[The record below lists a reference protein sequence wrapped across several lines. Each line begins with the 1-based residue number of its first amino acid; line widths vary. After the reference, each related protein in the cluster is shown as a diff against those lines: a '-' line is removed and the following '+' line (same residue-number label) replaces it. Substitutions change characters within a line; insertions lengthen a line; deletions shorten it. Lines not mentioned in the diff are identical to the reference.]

1 MAVGW
6 ILGGT
11 GCGDNTPP
19 VHPIDPE
26 RVEAIRQVQ
35 HDRSII
41 SRFQIVVRG
50 RFNVNE
56 YMQYHFEDELKK
68 INRLPKNERGAA
80 RSKIIN
86 KAKEEIKRHEVEF
99 TSLSES
105 YRNMRSSSSLA
116 NLQRVA
122 TANFDLGIRIT
133 AASLSRQENSLRE
146 RRMRLERDK
155 EKMNAEKREI
165 EEAALKKIHESLL
178 KRKSDIMLINENRNA
193 VINMTIKQSLLK

>member
-1 MAVGW
+1 MKIIRFLLAVGW

-19 VHPIDPE
+19 VQPIDPE

-99 TSLSES
+99 ASLSES

-155 EKMNAEKREI
+155 EKMDAEKRET
-165 EEAALKKIHESLL
+165 EEAALKK
-178 KRKSDIMLINENRNA
+178 
-193 VINMTIKQSLLK
+193 